1 MLSDLEEELIEQGI
15 EPGIEPAGDGA
26 PAKRVTFV
34 DVLRKANFRNLWL
47 GQIVSQIGDYFA
59 FLALTVVVSGFS
71 NTTEGTVLA
80 VSGLLISFSLP
91 RLLFGLLAGVFVD
104 RWDRRKTMLVSDLV
118 RMVLALFMI
127 PAFLAASL
135 PAIFALAF
143 LMSTVG
149 TLFGPAKTALIP
161 RLVSKEQL
169 LSANALSQTSQM
181 LATMIGPAFAGFTLA
196 VAGAGNEW
204 VALVVD
210 SATFLVSAFTIWLI
224 RMPSTAKSPVVN
236 LNAQVSE
243 DGAHADEQ
251 LDRSSSAIGKVWQEL
266 KVGLKALV
274 LNGVIGM
281 VSIVMAITM
290 LGVGAIN
297 VLWVVFLKTQFG
309 YAGPELAW
317 RLSLLD
323 IVFSVGMIVASVVV
337 GNLLSGLAPKWL
349 IVLSLVGA
357 GVPIAVF
364 GFLPDYWWL
373 LGASL
378 IMGVFV
384 APINTGV
391 STLIQIVTPNR
402 MLGRVGGGIGTVA
415 ETSSILSMSL
425 AGVVGAA
432 IGIPLVFALA
442 GGLCIAG
449 GLASLVLPALTLK
462 DMVPDDQLKA

>member
-1 MLSDLEEELIEQGI
+1 MISDLEQESLEAGI
-15 EPGIEPAGDGA
+15 QPPDEDA

-34 DVLRKANFRNLWL
+34 DVLRNANFRNLWL

-104 RWDRRKTMLVSDLV
+104 RWDRRRTMLVSDLV
-118 RMVLALFMI
+118 RVVLALFMI

-181 LATMIGPAFAGFTLA
+181 LATMIGPALAGFTLA
-196 VAGAGNEW
+196 TAGEGNEW

-224 RMPSTAKSPVVN
+224 RMPGTAKAPDAKLDV
-236 LNAQVSE
+236 QVSE
-243 DGAHADEQ
+243 GGAYAAEQ
-251 LDRSSSAIGKVWQEL
+251 LDSSSSAISKVWQEL

-274 LNGVIGM
+274 FNGVIGM
-281 VSIVMAITM
+281 VAIVMSITM

-297 VLWVVFLKTQFG
+297 VLWVVFLKTEFG
-309 YAGPELAW
+309 YEGPELAW

-323 IVFSVGMIVASVVV
+323 IVFSVGMVAASVVV

-349 IVLSLVGA
+349 IVVSLVGA
-357 GVPIAVF
+357 GAPIAVF

-373 LGASL
+373 LGASTV
-378 IMGVFV
+378 MGIFV

-402 MLGRVGGGIGTVA
+402 MLGRVGGGIGTVS

-425 AGVVGAA
+425 AGVVGAT
-432 IGIPLVFALA
+432 IGIPLVFAIA
-442 GGLCIAG
+442 GGLCITG

-462 DMVPDDQLKA
+462 DMVPDEPTTV